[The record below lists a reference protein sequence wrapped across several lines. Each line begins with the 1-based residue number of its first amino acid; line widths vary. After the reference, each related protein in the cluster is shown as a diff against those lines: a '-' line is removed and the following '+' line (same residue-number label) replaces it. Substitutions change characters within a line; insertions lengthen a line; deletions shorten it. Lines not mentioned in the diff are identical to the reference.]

1 LSVKAAPDEATSLW
15 ERPGFLVRRLHQIS
29 VAIFVDEMGD
39 LDITPVQFGALS
51 VVAANPGIDQSALA
65 GNLGI
70 DRANVADV
78 VARLSSAGH
87 VTRKASVTDRRVKNI
102 YMTTSGHEH
111 LAEAN
116 RRFSKVHRRLLD
128 PLSPTERDTFL
139 KLLMRLIEQNNGL
152 GRAVLNLE
160 RRGKSSN

>member
-1 LSVKAAPDEATSLW
+1 
-15 ERPGFLVRRLHQIS
+15 
-29 VAIFVDEMGD
+29 M
-39 LDITPVQFGALS
+39 TP
-51 VVAANPGIDQSALA
+51 A
-65 GNLGI
+65 GQ
-70 DRANVADV
+70 
-78 VARLSSAGH
+78 
-87 VTRKASVTDRRVKNI
+87 
-102 YMTTSGHEH
+102 EH

-160 RRGKSSN
+160 RRGKSANPSDATKG